1 MDDENAP
8 AIKADYVNLDRKIA
22 TLRSEMRHRFAEFNE
37 QLRDCNTELLKAFD
51 SFARSDREYLR
62 AIKNR
67 QPD

>member
-22 TLRSEMRHRFAEFNE
+22 TLRSEMRHRFAELYE